1 MPRIVFRG
9 KTYYSVFEMPPNIRR
24 AYEKEQKKVSLNV
37 TKEKIEPANA
47 SLPPA
52 LEPGARLG
60 MRGLVWGILVALVVS
75 GIAFLLSRFIP

>member
-24 AYEKEQKKVSLNV
+24 AYEKEQKKVSLNE
-37 TKEKIEPANA
+37 TKEKNEPTND
-47 SLPPA
+47 SLPPTFA
-52 LEPGARLG
+52 PGAGLG

>member
-9 KTYYSVFEMPPNIRR
+9 KTYYSVYEMPPNIRR
-24 AYEKEQKKVSLNV
+24 AYEKEQKKVSFSD
-37 TKEKIEPANA
+37 TKEKTEPAND
-47 SLPPA
+47 SQPSTF
-52 LEPGARLG
+52 EPGAGLG